1 MFASLLAWPYIDPHT
16 IVADDETR
24 GAFQVATLVLL
35 YGGVLSRGCACVN
48 EGAELLLLTR
58 YEDAVG
64 AVLLPLLIAF
74 PEAVLLCCSGARTRG
89 GLDVGAGSLFGNTVF
104 MLTVPWAIAVSSG
117 AVGLADG
124 RADYDDRR
132 SRRAADC
139 GAYLGA
145 ARRAARWLAAAA
157 VPYVVL
163 EVCGALA
170 AALACCGVALLGALL
185 RARSRTAGDERWL
198 VHERRRRSAVD
209 RFRNRS
215 GFMAAIAD
223 VVDASTAEELERAAA
238 ELRADARAAAG
249 VDRPPPPKRT
259 FGGDAALRAILRP
272 LFARRA
278 DALGKL
284 AVGRVGR
291 VFDDAGEPASEAD
304 VQRSFGPTP
313 TDVLDF
319 DGFVAGVRA
328 YAGRL
333 QARGRRHARQDAR
346 RRAARLRGSD
356 TSSASSLSTAWDC
369 SDDEEAAAAPDAGDD
384 DDDDDALS
392 VCPDEFAEAR
402 FESLGAQR
410 AAIAARA
417 WAKLGLGVVL
427 VVLASAPL
435 PDCLEVL
442 ADRFGVSNFIAAF
455 VFVPVCTQ
463 LSEVAAI
470 RGFAAKRT
478 PRSLAYIFEQLLG
491 AAAMRN
497 ALALGVLL
505 AWLLAR
511 AEAWDYVAEGL
522 VLLVVQAAVAALSS
536 RRGATTLWHAALVF
550 GLYPAAVAAVLGLRP
565 RLEEPVAA
573 ALA

>member
-1 MFASLLAWPYIDPHT
+1 MFASLLAWPYIDPRT

-117 AVGLADG
+117 AVG
-124 RADYDDRR
+124 RR
-132 SRRAADC
+132 RPRGLRRPAVAARHC

-145 ARRAARWLAAAA
+145 GEARRA
-157 VPYVVL
+157 
-163 EVCGALA
+163 G
-170 AALACCGVALLGALL
+170 
-185 RARSRTAGDERWL
+185 SRPRPCPT
-198 VHERRRRSAVD
+198 SAVD

-238 ELRADARAAAG
+238 ELARRGAPLAPTAAA
-249 VDRPPPPKRT
+249 RKRT

-284 AVGRVGR
+284 AVGRA

-333 QARGRRHARQDAR
+333 QARGRRRCG
-346 RRAARLRGSD
+346 RGSAGSGQRA
-356 TSSASSLSTAWDC
+356 SSASSLSTAGTA
-369 SDDEEAAAAPDAGDD
+369 DDEEAAAAPDAGDD
-384 DDDDDALS
+384 GDDDDALS

-402 FESLGAQR
+402 FESLGA

-478 PRSLAYIFEQLLG
+478 PRSLAYLFEQLLG
-491 AAAMRN
+491 AAMRP
-497 ALALGVLL
+497 LALGVLL
-505 AWLLAR
+505 AWPRAR
-511 AEAWDYVAEGL
+511 RRL
-522 VLLVVQAAVAALSS
+522 TTSPRAVLSS
-536 RRGATTLWHAALVF
+536 RRPSPRCRAGAAPRRCGTRRRLRPL
-550 GLYPAAVAAVLGLRP
+550 PAAAAVLGLRP
-565 RLEEPVAA
+565 RLEAVAA